1 MEVRCGP
8 MESGKRQ
15 EADRGRRKRPVV
27 EEGRG
32 ERPAVEAP
40 RSRVTKPYLDARPVN
55 MVPPVQVVT
64 AGVEVNALRCML
76 GILSRWSYRFS

>member
-1 MEVRCGP
+1 VVWSNGVGEEG
-8 MESGKRQ
+8 
-15 EADRGRRKRPVV
+15 RGRPGKK
-27 EEGRG
+27 EEASRGRG

-76 GILSRWSYRFS
+76 GILSRCSYRFS